1 MLNKSNHPRQKLS
14 KVKPSFGKNNHFQ
27 QPMESTVFEVFMRNG
42 AYRVDYLNSEMFG
55 TSQSLAMYVSGSLS
69 VGHPYSRAAKRCLLT
84 GLMMIRGMNQL
95 ASLVAVYMDTAES
108 DSPNRPALAQL
119 RQDGAAGVFRR
130 LLIVCEERVE
140 KIHLMGQDWQK
151 SLGDLSDCE
160 ILVADFERV
169 WLIKRA
175 KASFLGLSGIESDPV
190 VILE

>member
-1 MLNKSNHPRQKLS
+1 M
-14 KVKPSFGKNNHFQ
+14 
-27 QPMESTVFEVFMRNG
+27 FEVFMRNG

-55 TSQSLAMYVSGSLS
+55 TPQSLVIYVSGSLS
-69 VGHPYSRAAKRCLLT
+69 VGRPYSRAAKRCLLT
-84 GLMMIRGMNQL
+84 GLMMIREMNQL
-95 ASLVAVYMDTAES
+95 ASLVAVYIDTAES
-108 DSPNRPALAQL
+108 DSSNRPALAQL